1 MTEQPVVDN
10 DAPHGGIVSEEPFPD
25 SPGIDHQGEPEW
37 FKSAVFYEVLV
48 RSFKDSNGDGTGD
61 FKGLT
66 EKLDYLAWLGVD
78 CLWLP
83 PFFPSPLRDGGYD
96 VADFTGVLP
105 EVGTIEDFQQLLV
118 AAHERGLRVIIDFVV
133 NHTSDAHPWF
143 QESRRDPQGPYGDY
157 YVWSDSDELYSDAR
171 VIFVDTE
178 PSNWTWD
185 PVRQQYFWHRFF
197 SHQPDLNYEN
207 PKVAEDI
214 LDAMRFWLDMGL
226 DGFRLDAVP
235 YLFEAEGTNGENLP
249 ETHEFLRRVRRM
261 VDDEYPGTVL
271 LAEANQWPAD
281 VVDYFGDFASGGD
294 ECHMCFHFPVMPR
307 IFMAVRRESRFPISE
322 ILEQTPPI
330 PSGCQWGIFLR
341 NHDELTLEMVT
352 DEDRDYMWA
361 EYAKD
366 PRMKANI
373 GIRRRLAPLLDNDVN
388 QMELFT
394 ALLLSLPGSP
404 VLYYGDEIGMGDNIW
419 LGDRDGVRTPM
430 QWSGDRNAG
439 FSVANPGRL
448 DRPVVQDPVY
458 GYQAVNVEAQL
469 EDSSSLLQWTRR
481 LIHARKQHAAFGL
494 GSFTDLGGSNPSVLS
509 YSREHLAAD
518 GRSDVILCVN
528 NLSRFPQPVQ
538 LDLRRFEGMVPI
550 ELIGGVP
557 FPAIGE
563 LPYLLTLGG
572 YGFYW
577 FRLTRPEA
585 APVEPGTSPSEEELL

>member
-1 MTEQPVVDN
+1 M
-10 DAPHGGIVSEEPFPD
+10 
-25 SPGIDHQGEPEW
+25 
-37 FKSAVFYEVLV
+37 FYEVLV

-235 YLFEAEGTNGENLP
+235 YLFEAEGTNGR
-249 ETHEFLRRVRRM
+249 TSRRPM
-261 VDDEYPGTVL
+261 SSCAGSAAWSTTSI
-271 LAEANQWPAD
+271 PA
-281 VVDYFGDFASGGD
+281 
-294 ECHMCFHFPVMPR
+294 P
-307 IFMAVRRESRFPISE
+307 
-322 ILEQTPPI
+322 
-330 PSGCQWGIFLR
+330 
-341 NHDELTLEMVT
+341 
-352 DEDRDYMWA
+352 
-361 EYAKD
+361 
-366 PRMKANI
+366 
-373 GIRRRLAPLLDNDVN
+373 
-388 QMELFT
+388 
-394 ALLLSLPGSP
+394 
-404 VLYYGDEIGMGDNIW
+404 
-419 LGDRDGVRTPM
+419 
-430 QWSGDRNAG
+430 
-439 FSVANPGRL
+439 
-448 DRPVVQDPVY
+448 
-458 GYQAVNVEAQL
+458 
-469 EDSSSLLQWTRR
+469 SSSPRPT
-481 LIHARKQHAAFGL
+481 
-494 GSFTDLGGSNPSVLS
+494 S
-509 YSREHLAAD
+509 
-518 GRSDVILCVN
+518 GRPTWSTT
-528 NLSRFPQPVQ
+528 S
-538 LDLRRFEGMVPI
+538 
-550 ELIGGVP
+550 
-557 FPAIGE
+557 A
-563 LPYLLTLGG
+563 
-572 YGFYW
+572 
-577 FRLTRPEA
+577 
-585 APVEPGTSPSEEELL
+585 TSPPAATSATCASTSR